1 MNVAMNQASNAGL
14 HEAMIGAGL
23 FIGPVFGAATIYLVP
38 ATIDIGAW
46 PVGGLLCV
54 GFSGLFFVRYYRKK
68 P

>member
-1 MNVAMNQASNAGL
+1 
-14 HEAMIGAGL
+14 MIGAGL